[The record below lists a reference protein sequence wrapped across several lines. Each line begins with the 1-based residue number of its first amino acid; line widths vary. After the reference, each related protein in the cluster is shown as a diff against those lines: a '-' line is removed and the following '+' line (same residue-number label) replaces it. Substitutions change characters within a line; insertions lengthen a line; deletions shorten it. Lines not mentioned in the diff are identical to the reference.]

1 MENFK
6 DLLIITPKVYE
17 DKNIIRVELTWV
29 YDGIYDG
36 LSGAPYEVD
45 EFFEDK
51 KLIWS
56 LAYLDM
62 FGEHVEDRKYINST
76 ALYDVVCNEY
86 GLCDQ
91 LPFDTYTL
99 AKLKVT
105 YYDENSNQFSIKFD
119 NIHKRWK
126 TMTEEEVCKE
136 VNDVLLN

>member
-6 DLLIITPKVYE
+6 DLLVITPKVYE

-36 LSGAPYEVD
+36 LSSAPYEID

-51 KLIWS
+51 KLIWL

-62 FGEHVEDRKYINST
+62 FGVEDKKYIDFDT
-76 ALYDVVCNEY
+76 LYDVVCNEY

-91 LPFDTYTL
+91 LPFDSYTL
-99 AKLKVT
+99 NGLEVT
-105 YYDENSNQFSIKFD
+105 YYDENCNPFNVTFD
-119 NIHKRWK
+119 NIHKRWEN
-126 TMTEEEVCKE
+126 MSEEEICKE
-136 VNDVLLN
+136 VNDVLLNN